1 MIIKELKESNQLI
14 IIFLW
19 RGGGGLFYLHG
30 SIRAAK
36 IGALAPIE
44 C

>member
-1 MIIKELKESNQLI
+1 MIIQELKESNQLI
-14 IIFLW
+14 IMFLW
-19 RGGGGLFYLHG
+19 RGGGLFYLHG